1 MPGVARG
8 VLNKIEF
15 EKNVRIQKKIS
26 IFNFNFVAGCNS
38 WVLLELKEECN
49 EWPAKFVFRDGAGVE
64 VCEHNISLWLNKGLL
79 KD

>member
-1 MPGVARG
+1 
-8 VLNKIEF
+8 
-15 EKNVRIQKKIS
+15 
-26 IFNFNFVAGCNS
+26 VAGCNS

-64 VCEHNISLWLNKGLL
+64 VCEHNISFLLNKGLL